1 MATVQIDIKQSIGR
15 MKPVHG
21 VGQPPHYGLTF
32 PYFHYLKEAG
42 IPYSR
47 LHDMG
52 SYHGGRLVDIHCVF
66 PNSDADPENPDSYDF
81 AFTDQLIAALVKNGV
96 EPFWRLGETIENY
109 CYIKAYNIHPPK
121 DNLKWAKICE
131 GIIRHY
137 TEGWANGFKYK
148 IEHWEIWNEPD
159 NAPTNPE
166 NQMWT
171 GTMEEYFELYRVS
184 SKYLKERFPHL
195 KIGGYASCGFYAVTG
210 GDGGGGNCTPRH
222 EYFVEFFDKFLDYV
236 KKNDCPLD
244 FFSWHT
250 YEKDLEKIRICA
262 QYARNRLDEMGFTET
277 TTSCNEWNCCHDMR
291 GTTKH
296 AAMTAAVLS
305 IFQNEAVD
313 TACFYDARL
322 GPSLYGG
329 MFNPMTHEPLCSYY
343 TFGFFN
349 ELYKLG
355 TQVKAECTDDKDVY
369 CVSAC
374 DGKTVATIIVNTSAS
389 VKPIKIELDGRMTEC
404 KLLAEKLIPED
415 VACPA
420 ELPPESVLLIKA
432 EI

>member
-1 MATVQIDIKQSIGR
+1 MATVRIDNSTAVGK

-21 VGQPPHYGLTF
+21 VGQPPYHGFNFQL
-32 PYFHYLKEAG
+32 FHYLKEAG

-52 SYHGGRLVDIHCVF
+52 FYQGGRFVDIHCVF
-66 PNSDADPENPDSYDF
+66 PNFDADPTDPASYDF
-81 AFTDQLIAALVKNGV
+81 AFTDPLITALVENGV
-96 EPFWRLGETIENY
+96 EPFWRLGETIENF
-109 CYIKAYNIHPPK
+109 CYLKAYNIHPPK
-121 DNLKWAKICE
+121 DPMQWARICE

-159 NAPTNPE
+159 NAPGNPE
-166 NQMWT
+166 NMMWT
-171 GTMEEYFELYRVS
+171 GTKEQYFELYNVT
-184 SKYLKERFPHL
+184 SKHLKKCFPHL
-195 KIGGYASCGFYAVTG
+195 KIGGYASCGFYAITG
-210 GDGGGGNCTPRH
+210 GDGSGGNCTPRH
-222 EYFVEFFDKFLDYV
+222 EYFVEFFNEFLDFV
-236 KKNDCPLD
+236 KENECPLD

-250 YEKDLEKIRICA
+250 YEKDLKKIKVCA
-262 QYARNRLDEMGFTET
+262 EYARNRLDEEGFTDT
-277 TTSCNEWNCCHDMR
+277 VTSCNEWNCYHELR

-296 AAMTAAVLS
+296 SAMTAAALTV
-305 IFQNEAVD
+305 FQNAPVD

-343 TFGFFN
+343 PFGFFN

-355 TQVKAECTDDKDVY
+355 TQITAESDDEDVY
-369 CVSAC
+369 VLSAS
-374 DGKTVATIIVNTSAS
+374 DGKTVATMVINTSAITKPLNWEYNGKITS
-389 VKPIKIELDGRMTEC
+389 VK
-404 KLLAEKLIPED
+404 LLGAKLIPEEID
-415 VACPA
+415 CPT
-420 ELPPESVLLIKA
+420 EILPESVLLIKT